1 MRTGCLA
8 DSLCVTLPS
17 RVDRCSPTE
26 LQMRAL
32 VLADSCNPE
41 WPSLPIVGYKA
52 AIALG
57 EVCDVTLATH
67 VRNREN
73 IEKHGKGKCEV
84 VYLDN
89 EYIAKPMYKAS
100 TIIRGGKN
108 VAWTAGIAMSYLP
121 YIAFERQAWKH
132 LGKRIRDKEFDVVHR
147 ITPMSP
153 TLPSWIAGRGNVP
166 FVLGPLNGGLKW
178 PPEFKAELAREREWL
193 TYVRGAYRHLPYLKR
208 TYRESSCI
216 LAGFKHT
223 MADVPESCH
232 DRVVLLPEVG
242 VDPTVF
248 KERIPNESDRL
259 TFVFVGR
266 LVPYK
271 CADVVIRAFAKS
283 DTLRKHRLLM
293 IGDGPDR
300 PMLEGL
306 IKEHK
311 LEDCVEL
318 SGWVD
323 QGKVGNLLRS
333 ADVFAF
339 PSIRELGAGVVV
351 EAMAAGLPSVVV
363 DYGGPGGLITNE
375 CGRKIDLGDKEHIAT
390 EMCKH
395 LEELAVDKALRESL
409 GAAARQRVEDHLTWK
424 AKAEQTLEVYK
435 WVTGQREGK
444 PEFEVQ

>member
-1 MRTGCLA
+1 
-8 DSLCVTLPS
+8 
-17 RVDRCSPTE
+17 
-26 LQMRAL
+26 MRAL
-32 VLADSCNPE
+32 ILADSCNPE

-52 AIALG
+52 ALALA
-57 EVCDVTLATH
+57 EVCDVTVATH

-73 IEKHGKGKCEV
+73 IEKHGFGKAEV

-100 TIIRGGKN
+100 TLIRGGKS

-132 LGKRIRDKEFDVVHR
+132 LGDRIRGKQFDVVHR

-153 TLPSWIAGRGNVP
+153 TLPSWIAGRGDVP

-208 TYRESSCI
+208 TYKKSACI

-223 MADVPESCH
+223 MNDIPEWCH

-242 VDPTVF
+242 VDPSVF
-248 KERIPNESDRL
+248 QSRTPTNSERL

-271 CADVVIRAFAKS
+271 CADVAIRAFAQS
-283 DTLRKHRLLM
+283 EDLRKHRLLI

-300 PMLEGL
+300 PMLEAL
-306 IKEHK
+306 IREHK
-311 LEDCVEL
+311 LEDTVEL
-318 SGWVD
+318 AGWVD
-323 QGKVGNLLRS
+323 QKEVGNLLRS
-333 ADVFAF
+333 ADVFVF

-363 DYGGPGGLITNE
+363 DYGGPGGLITDE
-375 CGRKIDLGDKEHIAT
+375 CGRKVQLGTKEQIAQAMRIHLDQLAHDK
-390 EMCKH
+390 
-395 LEELAVDKALRESL
+395 DLRENL
-409 GAAARQRVEDHLTWK
+409 GAAARKRVEDHLTWQ
-424 AKAEQTLEVYK
+424 AKARQTLDVYE
-435 WVTGQREGK
+435 WVTGQRREK
-444 PEFEVQ
+444 PEFAVQ

>member
-1 MRTGCLA
+1 
-8 DSLCVTLPS
+8 
-17 RVDRCSPTE
+17 
-26 LQMRAL
+26 MRAL
-32 VLADSCNPE
+32 ILADSCNPE
-41 WPSLPIVGYKA
+41 WPSLPVVGYKA
-52 AIALG
+52 ALALG

-84 VYLDN
+84 IYLDN
-89 EYIAKPMYKAS
+89 EYIAGPMYKAS
-100 TIIRGGKN
+100 TIIRGGKK

-132 LGKRIRDKEFDVVHR
+132 LGERIRKKEFDVVHR

-153 TLPSWIAGRGNVP
+153 TLPSWIAGRGGVP

-178 PPEFKAELAREREWL
+178 PDDFKAELAREREWL
-193 TYVRGAYRHLPYLKR
+193 TYVRNAYRHLPYLKR

-223 MADVPESCH
+223 REDLPKSCH

-248 KERIPNESDRL
+248 KERIPTDSERL

-271 CADVVIRAFAKS
+271 CADVAIRAFAES
-283 DTLRKHRLLM
+283 DELRKHKLMM

-300 PMLEGL
+300 PMLEAL
-306 IKEHK
+306 IKEHN
-311 LEDCVEL
+311 LEGCVEL

-323 QGKVGNLLRS
+323 QAEVGNLLRS
-333 ADVFAF
+333 ADVFVF

-363 DYGGPGGLITNE
+363 DYGGPGGLITDE
-375 CGRKIDLGDKEHIAT
+375 CGRKVSLGSKEHIASA
-390 EMCKH
+390 MRVH
-395 LEELAVDKALRESL
+395 LEELERDKDLREKL
-409 GAAARQRVEDHLTWK
+409 GAAARQRVEDHLTWH
-424 AKAEQTLEVYK
+424 AKAMQTLEIYK
-435 WVTGQREGK
+435 WVTGERADK
-444 PEFEVQ
+444 PEFAVQ

>member
-1 MRTGCLA
+1 
-8 DSLCVTLPS
+8 
-17 RVDRCSPTE
+17 
-26 LQMRAL
+26 MRAL
-32 VLADSCNPE
+32 ILADSCNPE
-41 WPSLPIVGYKA
+41 WPSLPVVGYKA
-52 AIALG
+52 AIALA

-73 IEKHGKGKCEV
+73 IDKHGSGRAEV

-89 EYIAKPMYKAS
+89 EYIAGPMYKAS

-121 YIAFERQAWKH
+121 YLAFEKQAWKH
-132 LGKRIRDKEFDVVHR
+132 LGKRIRSGGFDVVHR

-153 TLPSWIAGRGNVP
+153 TLPSWIAGRGGVP

-178 PPEFKAELAREREWL
+178 PDEFKAELAREREWL
-193 TYVRGAYRHLPYLKR
+193 TYVRGVYRHLPYLKR
-208 TYRESSCI
+208 TYRQSACI
-216 LAGFKHT
+216 LAGFRHT
-223 MADVPESCH
+223 MADVPAWCH

-242 VDPTVF
+242 VDPTIF
-248 KERIPNESDRL
+248 KEREPSGSDRL

-271 CADVVIRAFAKS
+271 CADVAVRAFAQS
-283 DTLRKHRLLM
+283 ELLRKHRLLM

-300 PMLEGL
+300 AMLEGL
-306 IKEHK
+306 IEEHG

-323 QGKVGNLLRS
+323 QGEVGNLLRRS
-333 ADVFAF
+333 DVFVF

-363 DYGGPGGLITNE
+363 DYGGPGGLINDE
-375 CGRKIDLGDKEHIAT
+375 CGRKVPLGTKDEIASK
-390 EMCKH
+390 MRVH
-395 LEELAVDKALRESL
+395 LEELARDKPLRERL
-409 GAAARQRVEDHLTWK
+409 GAAARQRVEDHLTWA
-424 AKAEQTLEVYK
+424 AKARQTLDVYE
-435 WVTGQREGK
+435 WVTGKRPDK
-444 PEFEVQ
+444 PEFAIQ